1 MHDASDPQAAE
12 RAELIARLRSG
23 HEAVVRSA
31 DLVATPHRAY
41 QALPPGMVSDP
52 AKLVMGLMTS
62 TQVAIM
68 ARLLDLP
75 EAPRFLSSFAARE
88 QTIGPAAF
96 ERPFPEVADRFRAV
110 MEGLVGLVESV
121 DLDQRSA
128 QPVWVGDERVHQP
141 ARWFLLNWLTAIAST
156 NGRLR
161 ELFDLAQGGCLVDP

>member
-1 MHDASDPQAAE
+1 LHDANDPQAAE

-31 DLVATPHRAY
+31 
-41 QALPPGMVSDP
+41 
-52 AKLVMGLMTS
+52 
-62 TQVAIM
+62 
-68 ARLLDLP
+68 
-75 EAPRFLSSFAARE
+75 
-88 QTIGPAAF
+88 
-96 ERPFPEVADRFRAV
+96 
-110 MEGLVGLVESV
+110 GLVESV

-141 ARWFLLNWLTAIAST
+141 ARWFLLIRLTAIAST